1 MSLKTKKKYNR
12 RRNVTTRRNRIV
24 KKKKK
29 TRRRGRMLTYKGGDD
44 TKTTKLPS
52 ILVRR
57 PYYSNEKCIQYMLTG
72 FKPSDLTI
80 DKLKKLPPEILNT
93 YQWLVLTSRNSNV
106 YREQFKPDVKKYID
120 DINKQNLLK
129 YKELY
134 ASLNSDSTINAS
146 LKGDLKKMN
155 PAYVA
160 EIVDLGGKDT
170 TIKEVIEYLTGNKI
184 KDSSSASKRDNSR

>member
-1 MSLKTKKKYNR
+1 MRLKTKKKYNR
-12 RRNVTTRRNRIV
+12 RRNVTIRRNRIV
-24 KKKKK
+24 KKKK
-29 TRRRGRMLTYKGGDD
+29 RRPQSRRIITYKGGDD
-44 TKTTKLPS
+44 TKTTTMPN

-120 DINKQNLLK
+120 NINKQNLLK

-160 EIVDLGGKDT
+160 EILDLGSKDT
-170 TIKEVIEYLTGNKI
+170 TIKGVIEYVTSTKI
-184 KDSSSASKRDNSR
+184 KDNTSSN